1 MKVFS
6 KHNDSSEGASSAPTP
21 SPSPML
27 KFPSIV
33 TTNINSGSFSL
44 PGGLTARHYKV
55 ISHLQSL
62 LDRYDI
68 VCVQDVRAP
77 SDSYLTT
84 LQHIF
89 TPHTVHLSATNT
101 TRGGIITLIHSRI
114 ATSPSNSSSS
124 APYCIDNTPIV
135 IHKGSA
141 IMTKLTCR
149 STGKIYCFVNLY
161 LHGTDSSLWLTEI
174 ESLTNY
180 NHSHNTIFMGDFNY
194 TEHPIDRSSNYLD
207 YSQAA
212 VTAFNRFVA
221 QHQLQEI
228 HQKYHTFYRNNSSN
242 NTVISSRLDR
252 FYHNLD
258 YATIAAFTPNCRL
271 DTTSSYTLAS
281 YKHRYHNT
289 VSSLTPNQYIHTFPN
304 QDKGG
309 THITDH
315 IPVGIHFT
323 SNLTHRNASTRFSSS
338 IVRSP
343 DFLAAVT
350 RMWKETQPQAGPFQD
365 LSALKKIFAAAHLEV
380 RSSPAY
386 KPDRDSLLWDAV
398 RILHTANRDGKI
410 DRAGVV
416 DEYPL
421 HHTIHS
427 LLPPDGDC
435 SALLDFINTEF
446 AANAYDSVT
455 KATAD
460 KLATIGRSLP
470 TSKKTAT
477 TIKDSDDTITN
488 DPAKVNKILA
498 KFWSDKWHHSPTQ
511 YTTKLFKIYNKRISC
526 APTVITEDFIHTV
539 IDNTN
544 DSAVGPDDIPFEVY
558 RYTADISAVVLLSCI
573 HWLMDGHPPPDDFN
587 AGLLYVLEKKP
598 TNLAEDTR
606 PLVVNNTDN
615 RIISTCIRES
625 ITPSV
630 DSILSPDQHGFRS
643 GMSVDSNIE
652 FFNEKFYS
660 AMDSEK
666 FYDIMLVDFKK
677 AFDSVSHE
685 AIFAL
690 IKQIGLPVT
699 HCNAIQSLFNNAHCF
714 TTTDR
719 SNPLRI
725 DFHAGVK
732 QGCPLSPTLFILL
745 MDVLH
750 DMISSTTKV
759 HIRLYADDVAIG
771 AKNLIPHLPKL
782 KKCFSIFAKATGL
795 QLNTSKTV
803 FVATGGRSQLRQA
816 LDNIGW
822 SDMLI
827 VGSTKYLGIP
837 IGHAASLDD
846 VFTPC
851 HDKLVKRVS
860 DYVRSG
866 VKKNF
871 SIPKR
876 VQVWN
881 TWLLPIYS
889 FTSKFFLLPND
900 FLESTN
906 TITKA
911 WLNKG
916 NTIEGLQLS
925 RPKRLLGITPA
936 LRDTSIANL
945 SALISKASPRA
956 SSCSMRSWSM
966 RISTQRILAC
976 IHANRNYSLNIKPGT
991 SSTKVYS
998 MIINSPTRLASYRQY
1013 LDKKCAVMGLLPA
1026 DTTHLLCNHALAP
1039 PWIPPYARFNIV
1051 SLSHNMMFTD
1061 ARAHRSDAG
1070 CRFCTHSSDSTTH
1083 IFGSCHTVLTA
1094 ITTVYNHLN
1103 LSNPP
1108 PNYFHHLVCAEAGIP
1123 PHATALRTMLINA
1136 IWRARTEAG
1145 HGKSNVSW
1153 SSWMVEDC
1161 LTRISKLNPNYFNTH
1176 YPHNS
1181 IHPRYKLTHKA
1192 DIGSSAGTPL
1202 QKATARKVIATHL
1215 KRLPSNA
1222 RFIFTD
1228 GSAKPNPGPAGA
1240 GVIIY
1245 SSNDH
1250 INHVH
1255 AYGAAIGHA
1264 SNNVGEAIA
1273 IGMGIEICTA
1283 DNFRGDIYVY
1293 TDSRVIYNALRYNH
1307 RAGAEN
1313 ERLIQALKRCIREYQ
1328 VTNNSSVNL
1337 RWIPGHSG
1345 IPLNEAADALAG
1357 KGSNISK
1364 KNLIDFNLFDFI
1376 AKYGFAHLIHFT
1388 NHFAPWANV
1397 INFTKTSTPINFA
1410 EFSQLVN

>member
-1 MKVFS
+1 
-6 KHNDSSEGASSAPTP
+6 
-21 SPSPML
+21 
-27 KFPSIV
+27 
-33 TTNINSGSFSL
+33 
-44 PGGLTARHYKV
+44 
-55 ISHLQSL
+55 
-62 LDRYDI
+62 
-68 VCVQDVRAP
+68 
-77 SDSYLTT
+77 
-84 LQHIF
+84 
-89 TPHTVHLSATNT
+89 
-101 TRGGIITLIHSRI
+101 
-114 ATSPSNSSSS
+114 
-124 APYCIDNTPIV
+124 
-135 IHKGSA
+135 
-141 IMTKLTCR
+141 
-149 STGKIYCFVNLY
+149 
-161 LHGTDSSLWLTEI
+161 
-174 ESLTNY
+174 
-180 NHSHNTIFMGDFNY
+180 
-194 TEHPIDRSSNYLD
+194 
-207 YSQAA
+207 
-212 VTAFNRFVA
+212 
-221 QHQLQEI
+221 
-228 HQKYHTFYRNNSSN
+228 
-242 NTVISSRLDR
+242 
-252 FYHNLD
+252 
-258 YATIAAFTPNCRL
+258 
-271 DTTSSYTLAS
+271 
-281 YKHRYHNT
+281 
-289 VSSLTPNQYIHTFPN
+289 
-304 QDKGG
+304 
-309 THITDH
+309 
-315 IPVGIHFT
+315 
-323 SNLTHRNASTRFSSS
+323 
-338 IVRSP
+338 
-343 DFLAAVT
+343 
-350 RMWKETQPQAGPFQD
+350 
-365 LSALKKIFAAAHLEV
+365 
-380 RSSPAY
+380 
-386 KPDRDSLLWDAV
+386 
-398 RILHTANRDGKI
+398 
-410 DRAGVV
+410 
-416 DEYPL
+416 
-421 HHTIHS
+421 
-427 LLPPDGDC
+427 
-435 SALLDFINTEF
+435 LLDFVNTEF

-526 APTVITEDFIHTV
+526 APTAITEDFIHTV

-750 DMISSTTKV
+750 DMISCTTKV

-956 SSCSMRSWSM
+956 SGCSMRSWSM

-1026 DTTHLLCNHALAP
+1026 DTSHLLCNHALAP
-1039 PWIPPYARFNIV
+1039 P
-1051 SLSHNMMFTD
+1051 
-1061 ARAHRSDAG
+1061 
-1070 CRFCTHSSDSTTH
+1070 
-1083 IFGSCHTVLTA
+1083 
-1094 ITTVYNHLN
+1094 
-1103 LSNPP
+1103 
-1108 PNYFHHLVCAEAGIP
+1108 
-1123 PHATALRTMLINA
+1123 
-1136 IWRARTEAG
+1136 
-1145 HGKSNVSW
+1145 
-1153 SSWMVEDC
+1153 
-1161 LTRISKLNPNYFNTH
+1161 
-1176 YPHNS
+1176 
-1181 IHPRYKLTHKA
+1181 
-1192 DIGSSAGTPL
+1192 
-1202 QKATARKVIATHL
+1202 
-1215 KRLPSNA
+1215 
-1222 RFIFTD
+1222 
-1228 GSAKPNPGPAGA
+1228 
-1240 GVIIY
+1240 
-1245 SSNDH
+1245 
-1250 INHVH
+1250 
-1255 AYGAAIGHA
+1255 
-1264 SNNVGEAIA
+1264 
-1273 IGMGIEICTA
+1273 
-1283 DNFRGDIYVY
+1283 
-1293 TDSRVIYNALRYNH
+1293 
-1307 RAGAEN
+1307 
-1313 ERLIQALKRCIREYQ
+1313 
-1328 VTNNSSVNL
+1328 
-1337 RWIPGHSG
+1337 
-1345 IPLNEAADALAG
+1345 
-1357 KGSNISK
+1357 
-1364 KNLIDFNLFDFI
+1364 
-1376 AKYGFAHLIHFT
+1376 
-1388 NHFAPWANV
+1388 
-1397 INFTKTSTPINFA
+1397 
-1410 EFSQLVN
+1410 